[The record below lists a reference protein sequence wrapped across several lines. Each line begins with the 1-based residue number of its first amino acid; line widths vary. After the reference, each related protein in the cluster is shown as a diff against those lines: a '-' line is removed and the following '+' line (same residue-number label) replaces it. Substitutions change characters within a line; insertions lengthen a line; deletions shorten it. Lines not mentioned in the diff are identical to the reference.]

1 MEVLKRRL
9 KDKVSEIQR
18 DAATVQVRL
27 DEQARLQTILDRWR
41 QKLQADLDRA
51 FSHLHE
57 LIEQRKKELTTKVD
71 KVIASGRRAFTQQNT
86 NCNSC
91 LVSVDKVSKRVHYI
105 MKHGYPVYVHALVFE
120 LGVVYLGVPISKCT
134 VKGIPFG

>member
-18 DAATVQVRL
+18 DATTIQIRL
-27 DEQARLQTILDRWR
+27 DEQARLQTSLDRWR

-57 LIEQRKKELTTKVD
+57 LIEGRKK
-71 KVIASGRRAFTQQNT
+71 AN
-86 NCNSC
+86 
-91 LVSVDKVSKRVHYI
+91 VDKVS
-105 MKHGYPVYVHALVFE
+105 E
-120 LGVVYLGVPISKCT
+120 
-134 VKGIPFG
+134 

>member
-1 MEVLKRRL
+1 VLKRRL

-18 DAATVQVRL
+18 DATTIQIRL

-57 LIEQRKKELTTKVD
+57 LIERRRKELTSKVD
-71 KVIASGRRAFTQQNT
+71 KVIASGRRTFTHQNT
-86 NCNSC
+86 NCNDC
-91 LVSVDKVSKRVHYI
+91 LANVDKVS
-105 MKHGYPVYVHALVFE
+105 E
-120 LGVVYLGVPISKCT
+120 
-134 VKGIPFG
+134 